1 MLVHERLHSKVK
13 GNVLFVYDSVTRHPI
28 VNRQI
33 NVTNVDLLF
42 ICLLVL
48 YLLITFL
55 FVSLILYLKKKR
67 QIKINKIQIIQPCL
81 L

>member
-13 GNVLFVYDSVTRHPI
+13 GNDFFVYDSVTRHPI
-28 VNRQI
+28 VNQEI

-42 ICLLVL
+42 ICFLFL

-55 FVSLILYLKKKR
+55 FVSFILYLKKKKDR
-67 QIKINKIQIIQPCL
+67 
-81 L
+81 